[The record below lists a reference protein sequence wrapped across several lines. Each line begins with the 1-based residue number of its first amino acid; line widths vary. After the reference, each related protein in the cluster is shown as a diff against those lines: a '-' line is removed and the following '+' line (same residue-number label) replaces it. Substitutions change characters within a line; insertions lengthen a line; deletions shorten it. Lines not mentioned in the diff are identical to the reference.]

1 MDKEM
6 DFFAL
11 VSDVGFPI
19 AAALAAGY
27 FVFLTLRFIL
37 DSVCESVKNMA
48 NIITRLDDRISSMD
62 NEIVKMDATISNV
75 LGLPPDVERMA
86 RNDIKKRRRN

>member
-1 MDKEM
+1 MEQEM

-37 DSVCESVKNMA
+37 ESVTESVKNMA
-48 NIITRLDDRISSMD
+48 DIITRLDDRVAHMNND
-62 NEIVKMDATISNV
+62 VVKMDTVVSNA
-75 LGLPPDVERMA
+75 LGLKPDMERLS
-86 RNDIKKRRRN
+86 RHDTKKKHRD

>member
-1 MDKEM
+1 METEM
-6 DFFAL
+6 DFFAI

-37 DSVCESVKNMA
+37 NSVCESVKTMA
-48 NIITRLDDRISSMD
+48 DIITRLDARVTHINNDV
-62 NEIVKMDATISNV
+62 VKMDAIISNA
-75 LGLPPDVERMA
+75 LGLKQDMEKMSRT
-86 RNDIKKRRRN
+86 DIPNRRRK

>member
-6 DFFAL
+6 DFLAL

-37 DSVCESVKNMA
+37 ESVSGSVKTMA
-48 NIITRLDDRISSMD
+48 DIITRLDDRISTMD
-62 NEIVKMDATISNV
+62 NELVKMDATISNV
-75 LGLPPDVERMA
+75 LGLSQDMERIT
-86 RNDIKKRRRN
+86 RSDIKKRRRN

>member
-1 MDKEM
+1 MEQEM

>member
-6 DFFAL
+6 DFFAI

-27 FVFLTLRFIL
+27 FVYLTLRFIL
-37 DSVCESVKNMA
+37 NNVCENVKNMA
-48 NIITRLDDRISSMD
+48 DIITRLDARVTHINNDV
-62 NEIVKMDATISNV
+62 VKMDAIISNA
-75 LGLPPDVERMA
+75 LGLKQDMEKMSRT
-86 RNDIKKRRRN
+86 DIPNRRRK